1 MARKQLTLQQW
12 LEKDQTLKSLF
23 LEHECNK
30 EQALLQ
36 IAKLPD
42 GRLQIQPIETMT
54 HPLLVAEIT
63 NQWVLLINE
72 EYFVDLKNRFRNFKY
87 SRKNYSNVRKQFYL
101 TSYTAKRMETLTEK
115 LKLKTEAECLEF
127 LMNTYE
133 AKQTLPPPYKQKLY
147 EKDIIIEEL
156 NQRIKALDK
165 MLYIKQLQVR
175 KQDEV
180 IQNHLINEL
189 INSKITINELTNT
202 PLQDA
207 SEIQKLKLKFLKEI
221 QKDIQLEQ
229 IKYTSLNQISFETFG
244 DQ

>member
-1 MARKQLTLQQW
+1 
-12 LEKDQTLKSLF
+12 
-23 LEHECNK
+23 
-30 EQALLQ
+30 
-36 IAKLPD
+36 
-42 GRLQIQPIETMT
+42 
-54 HPLLVAEIT
+54 
-63 NQWVLLINE
+63 
-72 EYFVDLKNRFRNFKY
+72 
-87 SRKNYSNVRKQFYL
+87 
-101 TSYTAKRMETLTEK
+101 METLTEK

-221 QKDIQLEQ
+221 QRDIQLEQ

>member
-1 MARKQLTLQQW
+1 
-12 LEKDQTLKSLF
+12 
-23 LEHECNK
+23 
-30 EQALLQ
+30 
-36 IAKLPD
+36 
-42 GRLQIQPIETMT
+42 MT

-127 LMNTYE
+127 IMNTYE

>member
-12 LEKDQTLKSLF
+12 LDKDQTLKSFF

-36 IAKLPD
+36 IVQLPD

>member
-147 EKDIIIEEL
+147 EKDL
-156 NQRIKALDK
+156 CTR
-165 MLYIKQLQVR
+165 
-175 KQDEV
+175 
-180 IQNHLINEL
+180 
-189 INSKITINELTNT
+189 
-202 PLQDA
+202 
-207 SEIQKLKLKFLKEI
+207 QK
-221 QKDIQLEQ
+221 
-229 IKYTSLNQISFETFG
+229 
-244 DQ
+244 

>member
-1 MARKQLTLQQW
+1 M
-12 LEKDQTLKSLF
+12 S
-23 LEHECNK
+23 C
-30 EQALLQ
+30 
-36 IAKLPD
+36 
-42 GRLQIQPIETMT
+42 
-54 HPLLVAEIT
+54 
-63 NQWVLLINE
+63 
-72 EYFVDLKNRFRNFKY
+72 
-87 SRKNYSNVRKQFYL
+87 
-101 TSYTAKRMETLTEK
+101 TE
-115 LKLKTEAECLEF
+115 
-127 LMNTYE
+127 
-133 AKQTLPPPYKQKLY
+133 

>member
-23 LEHECNK
+23 LEHGGK
-30 EQALLQ
+30 KGQALLQ
-36 IAKLPD
+36 IANLPD

>member
-12 LEKDQTLKSLF
+12 LDKDQTLKSFF

-36 IAKLPD
+36 IVQLPD

-63 NQWVLLINE
+63 NQWVLLLNE

>member
-12 LEKDQTLKSLF
+12 LDKDQTLKSLF

-36 IAKLPD
+36 IVQLPD
-42 GRLQIQPIETMT
+42 GRLQIQPIETMI

-63 NQWVLLINE
+63 NQWVLLLNE
-72 EYFVDLKNRFRNFKY
+72 KYFSDLKNRFRNFKY
-87 SRKNYSNVRKQFYL
+87 SKKNHANVRKQFYL
-101 TSYTAKRMETLTEK
+101 TSHTAKKMEALTEK

-133 AKQTLPPPYKQKLY
+133 AKQTLPPPYKQKLN
-147 EKDIIIEEL
+147 EKDMIIEEL

-180 IQNHLINEL
+180 IQKYLINEL
-189 INSKITINELTNT
+189 INSKITINELTNS

-207 SEIQKLKLKFLKEI
+207 SEIQKLKLQFLKEI
-221 QKDIQLEQ
+221 QKNIQLEQ
-229 IKYTSLNQISFETFG
+229 IRHLSVDQIVSDTFG
-244 DQ
+244 NE